1 MTHGSEWD
9 MEIWRPEVEN
19 VTRGRNPTNDCVSY
33 VLSYDQD
40 GGVGVF
46 PTRWWR
52 FCLPTR
58 WWHGRIAYKMAAI
71 QNKQNVNKNN
81 VEYVLCLQCR
91 IYLVNVMW
99 PPDSSMSDVRHW
111 TVWRSTVTWWTFDSA
126 QRHMMAFWP
135 ISEAARSWSCDK
147 ITCLCVMTGMSFWH
161 QRSCWTELPAAFTT
175 QITATS
181 STVLYSSR
189 PVRWCRQRF
198 YSIIITI
205 ASSLSQ

>member
-1 MTHGSEWD
+1 MT
-9 MEIWRPEVEN
+9 
-19 VTRGRNPTNDCVSY
+19 TRGWKCHTRAQSHERLCVKCFVVWPRWRRGSFSY
-33 VLSYDQD
+33 KMVAFLR
-40 GGVGVF
+40 V
-46 PTRWWR
+46 
-52 FCLPTR
+52 LPTR

-81 VEYVLCLQCR
+81 VEYILCLQCR
-91 IYLVNVMW
+91 MYLVNVMW

-111 TVWRSTVTWWTFDSA
+111 TVWRSTVTRWTFDSA

-147 ITCLCVMTGMSFWH
+147 ITCLCVMTAMSFWH
-161 QRSCWTELPAAFTT
+161 QHSCWTELPTAFTT

-181 STVLYSSR
+181 STVLYSSW

-205 ASSLSQ
+205 ALSLSQ